1 MEHADTVPHFKR
13 RGSSKPVS
21 IRTLSM
27 SLCFCFGVQPRHRS
41 WACCPASCELC
52 GDRRSL
58 CWEPI
63 LFAFQQAWLCAP
75 VLCLWWGRA
84 FDAQNHQHHTW
95 GSSPWYRRFASGFV
109 EEDVFVGSARCATF
123 RLCSRALRTGTT
135 QCIQEHRSSDGVWG
149 SAEETVGSDCV
160 HLKDVDMLHQRCNG
174 RKLSQFQPR
183 VMLSLAGKN
192 SWCIDLPRSGSFWNF
207 ACSTLDKHQHV
218 FFVGSTLQKFN
229 SSPPEN
235 RPGPKRKA

>member
-52 GDRRSL
+52 GDRRRL

-75 VLCLWWGRA
+75 VLFLWWGRA

-135 QCIQEHRSSDGVWG
+135 QCIHEHRSSDGVWG
-149 SAEETVGSDCV
+149 SAEETVGSDCL

-174 RKLSQFQPR
+174 RKLWEKQLVYWSSKVWKF
-183 VMLSLAGKN
+183 LEL
-192 SWCIDLPRSGSFWNF
+192 CLFD
-207 ACSTLDKHQHV
+207 
-218 FFVGSTLQKFN
+218 VG
-229 SSPPEN
+229 
-235 RPGPKRKA
+235 